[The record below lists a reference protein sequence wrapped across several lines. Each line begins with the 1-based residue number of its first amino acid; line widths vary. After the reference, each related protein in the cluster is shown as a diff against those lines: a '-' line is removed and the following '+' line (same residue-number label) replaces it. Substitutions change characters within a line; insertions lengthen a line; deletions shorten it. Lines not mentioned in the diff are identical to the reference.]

1 MKRAG
6 KLSVYLLSLILVVFL
21 TAVPVAAAEGESESG
36 LSKDLVILFT
46 SDVHCG
52 VDQNFGLDGLYQVRK
67 YYEDQGCY
75 TLLVD
80 DGDFIQ
86 GEPIGTMTKGEAPLE
101 LMNAAGYDIA
111 IPGNHEFDYG
121 MDQFL
126 ALTDGI
132 KFAFVGITTPQTITS
147 STPAYFQDDA
157 GNFVYDFCQDETG
170 EKLYAKVQEA
180 VDQARKEGAQYVVAM
195 AHLGNEDTASPWRY
209 DQVISNTTGID
220 VLLDGHSHDTDQVTM
235 KNKDGKD
242 VIRTACGTKL
252 ACIGTVRFGMDGTIS
267 NQLLTW
273 GLEGSA
279 KDTFGFSNSVTEEV
293 KRAQEKLD
301 ESLKT
306 VVGHTDVNL
315 TIVDPTA
322 VDDAGEPIRIV
333 RNAETNL
340 GDLVADAYRAAGK
353 ADIGFANGGGV
364 RANIAAGDITQG
376 DILTV
381 QPFGNMVCVAEM
393 TGQSIQTSRITA
405 HRMKMACGQ
414 GMRESIG

>member
-126 ALTDGI
+126 ALT
-132 KFAFVGITTPQTITS
+132 
-147 STPAYFQDDA
+147 
-157 GNFVYDFCQDETG
+157 
-170 EKLYAKVQEA
+170 
-180 VDQARKEGAQYVVAM
+180 
-195 AHLGNEDTASPWRY
+195 
-209 DQVISNTTGID
+209 
-220 VLLDGHSHDTDQVTM
+220 
-235 KNKDGKD
+235 
-242 VIRTACGTKL
+242 
-252 ACIGTVRFGMDGTIS
+252 
-267 NQLLTW
+267 
-273 GLEGSA
+273 
-279 KDTFGFSNSVTEEV
+279 
-293 KRAQEKLD
+293 
-301 ESLKT
+301 
-306 VVGHTDVNL
+306 
-315 TIVDPTA
+315 
-322 VDDAGEPIRIV
+322 
-333 RNAETNL
+333 
-340 GDLVADAYRAAGK
+340 
-353 ADIGFANGGGV
+353 
-364 RANIAAGDITQG
+364 
-376 DILTV
+376 
-381 QPFGNMVCVAEM
+381 
-393 TGQSIQTSRITA
+393 
-405 HRMKMACGQ
+405 
-414 GMRESIG
+414 RESKVPVHQLQFQQGWKTGLRSLCH